1 MPELFL
7 VEWPMPGRLALMAR
21 PAGGETLETEIAAL
35 RAAGVDTL
43 VSALTS
49 GDQSKL
55 ELEDEAALAVA
66 AGISFIAF
74 PIRDFGTPDR
84 DALVDLAAELADD
97 LRHGRFVTIH
107 CRGGVGRSGLI
118 ACAVVIDFGASAEE
132 AMEVVSRARGCTAPE
147 TDEQRQ
153 MLRDL
158 AV

>member
-35 RAAGVDTL
+35 RAAGVDKL

-49 GDQSKL
+49 RDQSKL
-55 ELEDEAALAVA
+55 ELENEAALAVA
-66 AGISFIAF
+66 AGISFVAF
-74 PIRDFGTPDR
+74 PIHDFGTPDR

-132 AMEVVSRARGCTAPE
+132 AIEVVSQARGCTAPE
-147 TDEQRQ
+147 TEEQRQ

-158 AV
+158 AA

>member
-49 GDQSKL
+49 HDQSKL
-55 ELEDEAALAVA
+55 ELENEAALAVA

-84 DALVDLAAELADD
+84 DSLVDLAAELADE

-132 AMEVVSRARGCTAPE
+132 AIEAVSQARGHRVPE
-147 TDEQRQ
+147 TPGQRKL
-153 MLRDL
+153 LREI